1 MSRLVDCDVVIVGGG
16 VAGLAAAIDL
26 RRRAF
31 RVTVLEATAGAGR
44 DLDGI
49 CGLIGAEGRAA
60 LARLL
65 GDEDAAALVAP
76 ATSPAGHIPASGS
89 ASDNPRPLPDGLG
102 TLTPGSFA
110 ETLSRRARER
120 GVDLREGVAATGAIE
135 TEAGYRVTCAPGYG
149 IAGRLMAITAGPAR
163 GEVASWLGVSVAVTP
178 AVSLRL
184 KLRPDRITP
193 DGARTRPTD
202 VVIAEDGHVVLRGT
216 PDGGWLAALHMEGS
230 VAASAA
236 GAAAAAAAPVAP
248 LSADQITAAAARVTA
263 ALPDTAGQLLTRM
276 WRIAGQTPDAPVD
289 ARAIAGKPGLF
300 VADAGGGW
308 DMGAAL
314 IAGER
319 LAALLAG

>member
-44 DLDGI
+44 DLDGT
-49 CGLIGAEGRAA
+49 CGLIGTEGRAA

-65 GDEDAAALVAP
+65 GEEDAAALVAP
-76 ATSPAGHIPASGS
+76 ATSPAGA
-89 ASDNPRPLPDGLG
+89 ADTLPDGLG
-102 TLTPGSFA
+102 TLTPGGFA

-120 GVDLREGVAATGAIE
+120 GVDLREGVAATGASE
-135 TEAGYRVTCAPGYG
+135 AEAGYRVTCAPGYG

-202 VVIAEDGHVVLRGT
+202 VVIAEDGRVVLRGT
-216 PDGGWLAALHMEGS
+216 PDGGWLAALHMDGS

-248 LSADQITAAAARVTA
+248 LGADQITAAAARVTA